1 MPVVCARRRE
11 VRAWNCRARRRLR
24 LCRGMAIAVLA
35 GRSEAMASSPSNG
48 CWSSLP
54 PSSHEFQMNVTFTH
68 THTHR
73 QTEARRKDRQISRD
87 RQKTYT
93 VPPRVRRSLSPRAL
107 EAWSLRAKCRSRGGG
122 RLRVRGG
129 RAGHRARGRRALT
142 QSHTDSLAP
151 PAVQSPPRAAKEKLA
166 ALSAASRKL
175 FRPIA

>member
-24 LCRGMAIAVLA
+24 GMAIAVLA
-35 GRSEAMASSPSNG
+35 GAWSRSEARASSPSNG

-54 PSSHEFQMNVTFTH
+54 PSPHEFQMNVTFTH
-68 THTHR
+68 THTHTDR
-73 QTEARRKDRQISRD
+73 QKDRQISRD

-175 FRPIA
+175 FRPTA